1 MKNHCGEV
9 SKHIMLYGDW
19 VRDSFKTMFV
29 SLVRRKQANIKD
41 VLVAG
46 GGGCLLI

>member
-1 MKNHCGEV
+1 MTNHCGEV

-19 VRDSFKTMFV
+19 VRDSFKLFV
-29 SLVRRKQANIKD
+29 PLVRRKRANIKD

-46 GGGCLLI
+46 DGGCLLI